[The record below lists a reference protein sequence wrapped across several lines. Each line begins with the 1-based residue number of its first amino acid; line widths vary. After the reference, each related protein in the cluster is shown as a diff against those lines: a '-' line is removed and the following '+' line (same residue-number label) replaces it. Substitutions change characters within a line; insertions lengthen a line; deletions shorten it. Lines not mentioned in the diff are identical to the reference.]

1 MAPRPLRKF
10 QPFLYS
16 GRVLFPL
23 LNHHI
28 LQIIFL
34 NKKRD
39 DMAERDDADPGS
51 PRNQPDENQPDEPP
65 CVQEILRAIR
75 DDLHGSRSMIESI
88 YRTFTA

>member
-1 MAPRPLRKF
+1 
-10 QPFLYS
+10 
-16 GRVLFPL
+16 
-23 LNHHI
+23 
-28 LQIIFL
+28 
-34 NKKRD
+34 
-39 DMAERDDADPGS
+39 MAERDDADPGS